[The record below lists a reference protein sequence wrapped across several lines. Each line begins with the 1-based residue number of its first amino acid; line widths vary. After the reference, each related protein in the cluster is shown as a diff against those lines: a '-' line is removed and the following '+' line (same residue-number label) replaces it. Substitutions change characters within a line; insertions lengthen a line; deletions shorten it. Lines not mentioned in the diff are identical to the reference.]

1 MGSRDLEVSCT
12 VMHVTYMGCIRWRDT
27 SFRVRVFDRL
37 AISVPFFLVC
47 LC

>member
-1 MGSRDLEVSCT
+1 MDSRDLEVRCT

-27 SFRVRVFDRL
+27 SFRVRVFDH
-37 AISVPFFLVC
+37 AIGVPFFLVC